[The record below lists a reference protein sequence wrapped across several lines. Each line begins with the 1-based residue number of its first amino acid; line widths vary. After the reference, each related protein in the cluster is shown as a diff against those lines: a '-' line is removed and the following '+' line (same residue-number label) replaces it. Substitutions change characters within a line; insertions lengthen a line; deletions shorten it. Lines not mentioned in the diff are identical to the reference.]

1 MKRRFYVAR
10 REHTQHNQI
19 DKRKHASAS
28 AGRKEKPTET
38 GRRNDHAR
46 AGRSAA
52 PKHGGQTP
60 EWKRA
65 AKHASIEAG
74 PTSVGRSQR
83 GENPA
88 AKRGGNRASGEGR
101 RAGDQLRTE
110 RAPVAFMASGVAA
123 RDWALPVAVTVETEA
138 QLAEVLKHDAV
149 ALVYLD
155 EACFTDFAALIRRV
169 HAAGK
174 QAGLRLRRIERDFDA
189 NGRKAENSAELLNGL
204 WKAACDAQTTGVPEC
219 SAEER
224 EAQSVSSAD
233 RGSVAAAEAESQ
245 MSASEKQP
253 SSCLPDA
260 LLVRNLDEAM
270 LLEDFFGAHPELKAC
285 IRRNFDYTVYG
296 YNQEAIQA
304 LVSLGADGLTYP
316 IELTYHEC
324 RKLREKLRRSGRGA
338 AGIRGTNAEDAA
350 GTRGMNAEDKTGTRG
365 TNAEAVEGE
374 HASVPATAR
383 AGVDAEADRIGLGE
397 LPFELMI
404 YGHLPMMVSA
414 NCIQRTSARC
424 DHGNRILQLRDRMGK
439 DMPVRCYCTYC
450 YNQIFNAEPLVLY
463 DLPDEVRA
471 LQPQCLRYDFSVESA
486 AVVRQVLEGAVP
498 RSMTRGHFR
507 HGIE

>member
-1 MKRRFYVAR
+1 MAR

-19 DKRKHASAS
+19 DKRKQASAS
-28 AGRKEKPTET
+28 AGRKEKSTET
-38 GRRNDHAR
+38 GRRNDRAR
-46 AGRSAA
+46 SERSAA
-52 PKHGGQTP
+52 P
-60 EWKRA
+60 
-65 AKHASIEAG
+65 
-74 PTSVGRSQR
+74 
-83 GENPA
+83 
-88 AKRGGNRASGEGR
+88 KRGGNRAPGESR
-101 RAGDQLRTE
+101 RAGERTQTE
-110 RAPVAFMASGVAA
+110 RTSGAYTASGTAA

-138 QLAEVLKHDAV
+138 QLAEVLRHDAV

-155 EACFTDFAALIRRV
+155 EACFTDFTALIQRV

-174 QAGLRLRRIERDFDA
+174 QAGLRLRRIQRDLEA
-189 NGRKAENSAELLNGL
+189 SGRKAENSAERLAGL
-204 WKAACDAQTTGVPEC
+204 WKAACDAQP
-219 SAEER
+219 
-224 EAQSVSSAD
+224 
-233 RGSVAAAEAESQ
+233 
-245 MSASEKQP
+245 P
-253 SSCLPDA
+253 SCLPDV

-270 LLEDFFGAHPELKAC
+270 LLEDFFAAHPELKAR

-304 LVSLGADGLTYP
+304 LASLGADGLTYP

-324 RKLREKLRRSGRGA
+324 RKLREKLRSSG
-338 AGIRGTNAEDAA
+338 
-350 GTRGMNAEDKTGTRG
+350 
-365 TNAEAVEGE
+365 
-374 HASVPATAR
+374 P
-383 AGVDAEADRIGLGE
+383 GE

-414 NCIQRTSARC
+414 NCIQRTSAHC

-471 LQPQCLRYDFSVESA
+471 LQPQCLRYDFSVEPA

>member
-28 AGRKEKPTET
+28 AGRKEKPTEA

-46 AGRSAA
+46 AERSAA
-52 PKHGGQTP
+52 PT
-60 EWKRA
+60 
-65 AKHASIEAG
+65 
-74 PTSVGRSQR
+74 
-83 GENPA
+83 
-88 AKRGGNRASGEGR
+88 RGGNRASGDGR
-101 RAGDQLRTE
+101 RAGEQLQTE
-110 RAPVAFMASGVAA
+110 RTPVAFMASGVAA

-189 NGRKAENSAELLNGL
+189 SGRKAENSAELLNGL
-204 WKAACDAQTTGVPEC
+204 WKAACNAQTTGVPER

-233 RGSVAAAEAESQ
+233 RGSAAAAEVGSQ
-245 MSASEKQP
+245 MSASGKQP
-253 SSCLPDA
+253 PSCLPDA

-270 LLEDFFGAHPELKAC
+270 LLEDFFGAHPELGAH

-324 RKLREKLRRSGRGA
+324 RKLREKLRSSVRGA
-338 AGIRGTNAEDAA
+338 
-350 GTRGMNAEDKTGTRG
+350 
-365 TNAEAVEGE
+365 
-374 HASVPATAR
+374 
-383 AGVDAEADRIGLGE
+383 DAEADSIGLGE

-471 LQPQCLRYDFSVESA
+471 LQPQCLRYDFSVEPA
-486 AVVRQVLEGAVP
+486 TVVRQVLEGAVP

>member
-1 MKRRFYVAR
+1 MAF
-10 REHTQHNQI
+10 T
-19 DKRKHASAS
+19 
-28 AGRKEKPTET
+28 
-38 GRRNDHAR
+38 
-46 AGRSAA
+46 
-52 PKHGGQTP
+52 
-60 EWKRA
+60 
-65 AKHASIEAG
+65 
-74 PTSVGRSQR
+74 
-83 GENPA
+83 
-88 AKRGGNRASGEGR
+88 ASG
-101 RAGDQLRTE
+101 T
-110 RAPVAFMASGVAA
+110 AA

-174 QAGLRLRRIERDFDA
+174 QAGLRLRRVQRDFDA
-189 NGRKAENSAELLNGL
+189 NGRKAENSAELLNRL
-204 WKAACDAQTTGVPEC
+204 WKAACDAQTTGVPER

-233 RGSVAAAEAESQ
+233 HGSAAAAEAGSQ
-245 MSASEKQP
+245 MSVSGKQP
-253 SSCLPDA
+253 PSGLPDV

-270 LLEDFFGAHPELKAC
+270 LLEDFFGAHPELGAR

-324 RKLREKLRRSGRGA
+324 RKLRATLRSSVRGA
-338 AGIRGTNAEDAA
+338 AGAHDTNAETTDGVSAPLPAA
-350 GTRGMNAEDKTGTRG
+350 
-365 TNAEAVEGE
+365 
-374 HASVPATAR
+374 AR
-383 AGVDAEADRIGLGE
+383 AGAGTEDAGSGLGE

-424 DHGNRILQLRDRMGK
+424 DHGNRILELRDRMGK

-471 LQPQCLRYDFSVESA
+471 LQPQCLRYDFSVEPA
-486 AVVRQVLEGAVP
+486 AVVRQVLDGAVP
-498 RSMTRGHFR
+498 RIMTRGHFR

>member
-1 MKRRFYVAR
+1 MAR

-28 AGRKEKPTET
+28 AGRKEKPTEA
-38 GRRNDHAR
+38 GRRSDQAR
-46 AGRSAA
+46 AKRDAA
-52 PKHGGQTP
+52 PKRGGQTP
-60 EWKRA
+60 ERNRS
-65 AKHASIEAG
+65 AKTASTEAG
-74 PTSVGRSQR
+74 STS
-83 GENPA
+83 A

-101 RAGDQLRTE
+101 RAGERLQTE
-110 RAPVAFMASGVAA
+110 RAPMTFTASGTAA
-123 RDWALPVAVTVETEA
+123 RDWGLPVAVSVETEA

-155 EACFTDFAALIRRV
+155 EACFADFAAPIRQV

-174 QAGLRLRRIERDFDA
+174 QAGLRLRRIERDLDA
-189 NGRKAENSAELLNGL
+189 SGRKAENSAELLNAL
-204 WKAACDAQTTGVPEC
+204 WKAE
-219 SAEER
+219 
-224 EAQSVSSAD
+224 
-233 RGSVAAAEAESQ
+233 
-245 MSASEKQP
+245 
-253 SSCLPDA
+253 CLPDA

-270 LLEDFFGAHPELKAC
+270 LLEDFFTAHPELKAR

-304 LVSLGADGLTYP
+304 LASLGADGLTYP

-324 RKLREKLRRSGRGA
+324 RKLKS
-338 AGIRGTNAEDAA
+338 
-350 GTRGMNAEDKTGTRG
+350 
-365 TNAEAVEGE
+365 
-374 HASVPATAR
+374 
-383 AGVDAEADRIGLGE
+383 E

-471 LQPQCLRYDFSVESA
+471 LQPQCLRYDFSVEPA
-486 AVVRQVLEGAVP
+486 TVVRQVLDGAVP

>member
-1 MKRRFYVAR
+1 MAR
-10 REHTQHNQI
+10 RENTQHNQI

-28 AGRKEKPTET
+28 AGRKEKPTEA
-38 GRRNDHAR
+38 GRRSDQAR
-46 AGRSAA
+46 AKRDAA
-52 PKHGGQTP
+52 P
-60 EWKRA
+60 
-65 AKHASIEAG
+65 
-74 PTSVGRSQR
+74 
-83 GENPA
+83 
-88 AKRGGNRASGEGR
+88 KRGGNRASGEDR
-101 RAGDQLRTE
+101 RAGERLQTE
-110 RAPVAFMASGVAA
+110 RAPMTFTASGTAA
-123 RDWALPVAVTVETEA
+123 RDWGLPVAVSVETEA

-155 EACFTDFAALIRRV
+155 EACFADFAAPIRQV

-174 QAGLRLRRIERDFDA
+174 QAGLRLRRIERDLDA
-189 NGRKAENSAELLNGL
+189 SGRKAENSAGLLSAL
-204 WKAACDAQTTGVPEC
+204 WKTERDAQKSGTPERG
-219 SAEER
+219 AAKND
-224 EAQSVSSAD
+224 AQSESGTD
-233 RGSVAAAEAESQ
+233 RGSVAAAETAPQ
-245 MSASEKQP
+245 MPASGNRQP
-253 SSCLPDA
+253 SCLPDA

-270 LLEDFFGAHPELKAC
+270 LLEDFFAAHPELKAR

-304 LVSLGADGLTYP
+304 LASLGADGLTYP

-324 RKLREKLRRSGRGA
+324 RKLRAMLRSCGA
-338 AGIRGTNAEDAA
+338 AGTHGT
-350 GTRGMNAEDKTGTRG
+350 T
-365 TNAEAVEGE
+365 AEASDGE
-374 HASVPATAR
+374 SAPLPAAAR
-383 AGVDAEADRIGLGE
+383 KGADADADSIGLGE
-397 LPFELMI
+397 LPFELMV

-471 LQPQCLRYDFSVESA
+471 LQPQCLRYDFSVEPA

>member
-1 MKRRFYVAR
+1 MAR

-19 DKRKHASAS
+19 DKRKHASAP
-28 AGRKEKPTET
+28 AGRKEKPTEA

-46 AGRSAA
+46 AERSTT
-52 PKHGGQTP
+52 PKRGGQAP

-65 AKHASIEAG
+65 AKSASSEAG
-74 PTSVGRSQR
+74 PTSSARSQR
-83 GENPA
+83 GQTPA
-88 AKRGGNRASGEGR
+88 AKRGGNRVSGDGR
-101 RAGDQLRTE
+101 RAGEQLQTE
-110 RAPVAFMASGVAA
+110 RTPVAFMASGVAA
-123 RDWALPVAVTVETEA
+123 RDWAQPVAVTVETEA

-189 NGRKAENSAELLNGL
+189 SGRKAENSAELLNGL
-204 WKAACDAQTTGVPEC
+204 WKAAC
-219 SAEER
+219 
-224 EAQSVSSAD
+224 
-233 RGSVAAAEAESQ
+233 
-245 MSASEKQP
+245 
-253 SSCLPDA
+253 LPDV

-270 LLEDFFGAHPELKAC
+270 LLEDFFGAHPELKTR

-316 IELTYHEC
+316 IELTYPEC
-324 RKLREKLRRSGRGA
+324 RKLREKLRS
-338 AGIRGTNAEDAA
+338 
-350 GTRGMNAEDKTGTRG
+350 
-365 TNAEAVEGE
+365 
-374 HASVPATAR
+374 S
-383 AGVDAEADRIGLGE
+383 GLGE

-471 LQPQCLRYDFSVESA
+471 LQPQCLRYDFSVEPA

>member
-1 MKRRFYVAR
+1 MAR

-28 AGRKEKPTET
+28 AGRREKPTEA

-46 AGRSAA
+46 A
-52 PKHGGQTP
+52 
-60 EWKRA
+60 E
-65 AKHASIEAG
+65 
-74 PTSVGRSQR
+74 
-83 GENPA
+83 
-88 AKRGGNRASGEGR
+88 
-101 RAGDQLRTE
+101 RT
-110 RAPVAFMASGVAA
+110 PVAWTASGVAA
-123 RDWALPVAVTVETEA
+123 RDWAQPVAVTVETEA

-155 EACFTDFAALIRRV
+155 EACFTDFAAAIRRV

-189 NGRKAENSAELLNGL
+189 SGRKAENSAELLNRL
-204 WKAACDAQTTGVPEC
+204 WKAACDAQTTGVPER
-219 SAEER
+219 SEEER

-233 RGSVAAAEAESQ
+233 RGSAAAAEAGSQ
-245 MSASEKQP
+245 MSASGKQP
-253 SSCLPDA
+253 PSCLPDV

-270 LLEDFFGAHPELKAC
+270 LLEDFFGAHPELGAR

-324 RKLREKLRRSGRGA
+324 RKLREKLRSSVRGA
-338 AGIRGTNAEDAA
+338 A
-350 GTRGMNAEDKTGTRG
+350 GTRG
-365 TNAEAVEGE
+365 TNAEAIDGVS
-374 HASVPATAR
+374 APLPTAAR
-383 AGVDAEADRIGLGE
+383 QGGGTEDAGSGLGE

-424 DHGNRILQLRDRMGK
+424 DHGNRILELRDRMGK

-471 LQPQCLRYDFSVESA
+471 LQPQCLRYDFSVEPA
-486 AVVRQVLEGAVP
+486 AVVRQVLDGAVP

>member
-1 MKRRFYVAR
+1 MAR

-19 DKRKHASAS
+19 DKRKYASAS
-28 AGRKEKPTET
+28 AGRKEKPTEA

-46 AGRSAA
+46 AERSAA
-52 PKHGGQTP
+52 PK
-60 EWKRA
+60 
-65 AKHASIEAG
+65 
-74 PTSVGRSQR
+74 RS
-83 GENPA
+83 
-88 AKRGGNRASGEGR
+88 GNRVSGEGR
-101 RAGDQLRTE
+101 RAGEQLQTE
-110 RAPVAFMASGVAA
+110 RTPVAWTASGVAA

-155 EACFTDFAALIRRV
+155 EACFTDFAAAIRQL

-174 QAGLRLRRIERDFDA
+174 QAGLRLRRIAREFDA
-189 NGRKAENSAELLNGL
+189 SGRKAENSAELLNAL
-204 WKAACDAQTTGVPEC
+204 WKAE
-219 SAEER
+219 
-224 EAQSVSSAD
+224 
-233 RGSVAAAEAESQ
+233 
-245 MSASEKQP
+245 
-253 SSCLPDA
+253 CLPDVI
-260 LLVRNLDEAM
+260 LVRNLDEAM
-270 LLEDFFGAHPELKAC
+270 MLEDFFGAHPELKTR

-324 RKLREKLRRSGRGA
+324 RKLREKLRSSGAEGA
-338 AGIRGTNAEDAA
+338 RGTDA
-350 GTRGMNAEDKTGTRG
+350 
-365 TNAEAVEGE
+365 
-374 HASVPATAR
+374 
-383 AGVDAEADRIGLGE
+383 DADSIGLGE

-471 LQPQCLRYDFSVESA
+471 LQPQCLRYDFSVEPA

>member
-1 MKRRFYVAR
+1 MAR
-10 REHTQHNQI
+10 REYTQHNQI

-28 AGRKEKPTET
+28 AGRKEKPTEA

-46 AGRSAA
+46 AERSAA
-52 PKHGGQTP
+52 PKRGGQTP
-60 EWKRA
+60 EWRRA
-65 AKHASIEAG
+65 AQNASTSAG
-74 PTSVGRSQR
+74 RGQR
-83 GENPA
+83 GENPV

-101 RAGDQLRTE
+101 RAGEQLQTE
-110 RAPVAFMASGVAA
+110 RTPVAWTASGTAA

-155 EACFTDFAALIRRV
+155 EACFTDFAVLIRRV

-189 NGRKAENSAELLNGL
+189 NGRKAENSAELLSGL

-233 RGSVAAAEAESQ
+233 RGSAAAAEAGSQ

-253 SSCLPDA
+253 SSCLPDV

-270 LLEDFFGAHPELKAC
+270 LLEDFFGAHPELGAR

-324 RKLREKLRRSGRGA
+324 RKLREKLRSSVRGA
-338 AGIRGTNAEDAA
+338 AGTHSTNAEDAVGIRGTNAA
-350 GTRGMNAEDKTGTRG
+350 T
-365 TNAEAVEGE
+365 VEGE
-374 HASVPATAR
+374 STPVPAAAR
-383 AGVDAEADRIGLGE
+383 AGADAEVGSIGLGE

-471 LQPQCLRYDFSVESA
+471 LQPQCLRYDFSVEPA

>member
-1 MKRRFYVAR
+1 MAR

-19 DKRKHASAS
+19 DKRKYASAS
-28 AGRKEKPTET
+28 AGRKEKPTEAE
-38 GRRNDHAR
+38 RRNDHAR
-46 AGRSAA
+46 AERSAA
-52 PKHGGQTP
+52 PKRGGQTP

-65 AKHASIEAG
+65 AKHASTEAG
-74 PTSVGRSQR
+74 STSAGRGQR
-83 GENPA
+83 GESPT
-88 AKRGGNRASGEGR
+88 AKRSGNRASGEGR
-101 RAGDQLRTE
+101 RAGERAQTE
-110 RAPVAFMASGVAA
+110 RTPMAFTASGVAA
-123 RDWALPVAVTVETEA
+123 RDWAVPVAVTVETEA

-189 NGRKAENSAELLNGL
+189 NGRKAENSAELLNAL
-204 WKAACDAQTTGVPEC
+204 WKTE
-219 SAEER
+219 
-224 EAQSVSSAD
+224 
-233 RGSVAAAEAESQ
+233 
-245 MSASEKQP
+245 
-253 SSCLPDA
+253 CLPDV

-270 LLEDFFGAHPELKAC
+270 LLEDFFGAHPELKAR

-296 YNQEAIQA
+296 YNQEAMLA
-304 LVSLGADGLTYP
+304 LQELGADGLTYP

-324 RKLREKLRRSGRGA
+324 RKLRS
-338 AGIRGTNAEDAA
+338 
-350 GTRGMNAEDKTGTRG
+350 
-365 TNAEAVEGE
+365 
-374 HASVPATAR
+374 
-383 AGVDAEADRIGLGE
+383 E

-471 LQPQCLRYDFSVESA
+471 LQPQCLRYDFSVEPA

>member
-1 MKRRFYVAR
+1 MSIFNHILSGRFYVAR
-10 REHTQHNQI
+10 REYTQHNQI

-28 AGRKEKPTET
+28 AGRREKPTET

-46 AGRSAA
+46 TERSAA
-52 PKHGGQTP
+52 PKRGGDSAP
-60 EWKRA
+60 
-65 AKHASIEAG
+65 
-74 PTSVGRSQR
+74 
-83 GENPA
+83 GEN
-88 AKRGGNRASGEGR
+88 R
-101 RAGDQLRTE
+101 RAGE
-110 RAPVAFMASGVAA
+110 RAQIKHTSVAWTAAGVAA

-138 QLAEVLKHDAV
+138 QLAEVLKHNAV

-189 NGRKAENSAELLNGL
+189 NGRKAENSAELLSGL
-204 WKAACDAQTTGVPEC
+204 WKA
-219 SAEER
+219 ER
-224 EAQSVSSAD
+224 
-233 RGSVAAAEAESQ
+233 
-245 MSASEKQP
+245 
-253 SSCLPDA
+253 LPDA

-270 LLEDFFGAHPELKAC
+270 LLEDFFGAHPELGAR

-316 IELTYHEC
+316 IELTYYEC
-324 RKLREKLRRSGRGA
+324 RKLREKLRSSVHGA
-338 AGIRGTNAEDAA
+338 D
-350 GTRGMNAEDKTGTRG
+350 GTRG
-365 TNAEAVEGE
+365 TNADAVEGE
-374 HASVPATAR
+374 STPVPAAAR
-383 AGVDAEADRIGLGE
+383 AGADAEADSIGLGE

-471 LQPQCLRYDFSVESA
+471 LQPQCLRYDFSVEPA

>member
-1 MKRRFYVAR
+1 MAR
-10 REHTQHNQI
+10 REYTQHNQI

-28 AGRKEKPTET
+28 AGRKEKPTEA

-46 AGRSAA
+46 AERSAA

-65 AKHASIEAG
+65 AKHASTEAG
-74 PTSVGRSQR
+74 PTSTGRGQR

-101 RAGDQLRTE
+101 RAGEQLQTE
-110 RAPVAFMASGVAA
+110 RAPMAFMASGVAA
-123 RDWALPVAVTVETEA
+123 RDWAQPVAVTVETEA

-224 EAQSVSSAD
+224 KAQSVSSAD
-233 RGSVAAAEAESQ
+233 RGSAAAAEAGSQ
-245 MSASEKQP
+245 MSASGKQP
-253 SSCLPDA
+253 PSCLPDV

-270 LLEDFFGAHPELKAC
+270 LLEDFFGAHPELGAR

-324 RKLREKLRRSGRGA
+324 RKLREKLRSSA
-338 AGIRGTNAEDAA
+338 
-350 GTRGMNAEDKTGTRG
+350 RG

-374 HASVPATAR
+374 HASVPTAAR
-383 AGVDAEADRIGLGE
+383 AGVDADADRIGLGE

-439 DMPVRCYCTYC
+439 DMSVRCYCTYC

-471 LQPQCLRYDFSVESA
+471 LQPQCLRYDFSVEPA

>member
-1 MKRRFYVAR
+1 MAR

-28 AGRKEKPTET
+28 AGRKEKPTEA
-38 GRRNDHAR
+38 GRRSDQVR
-46 AGRSAA
+46 AKRDAV
-52 PKHGGQTP
+52 P
-60 EWKRA
+60 KRA
-65 AKHASIEAG
+65 
-74 PTSVGRSQR
+74 PMTFT
-83 GENPA
+83 
-88 AKRGGNRASGEGR
+88 ASG
-101 RAGDQLRTE
+101 T
-110 RAPVAFMASGVAA
+110 AA

-189 NGRKAENSAELLNGL
+189 SGRKAENSAELLSGL
-204 WKAACDAQTTGVPEC
+204 WKAE
-219 SAEER
+219 
-224 EAQSVSSAD
+224 
-233 RGSVAAAEAESQ
+233 
-245 MSASEKQP
+245 
-253 SSCLPDA
+253 CLPDV

-270 LLEDFFGAHPELKAC
+270 LLEDFFAAHPELKAR

-324 RKLREKLRRSGRGA
+324 RKLKS
-338 AGIRGTNAEDAA
+338 
-350 GTRGMNAEDKTGTRG
+350 
-365 TNAEAVEGE
+365 
-374 HASVPATAR
+374 
-383 AGVDAEADRIGLGE
+383 E
-397 LPFELMI
+397 LPFELMV

-471 LQPQCLRYDFSVESA
+471 LQPQCLRYDFSVEPA
-486 AVVRQVLEGAVP
+486 AVVRQVLDGAVP

>member
-1 MKRRFYVAR
+1 M
-10 REHTQHNQI
+10 
-19 DKRKHASAS
+19 
-28 AGRKEKPTET
+28 
-38 GRRNDHAR
+38 
-46 AGRSAA
+46 
-52 PKHGGQTP
+52 
-60 EWKRA
+60 
-65 AKHASIEAG
+65 
-74 PTSVGRSQR
+74 
-83 GENPA
+83 
-88 AKRGGNRASGEGR
+88 
-101 RAGDQLRTE
+101 
-110 RAPVAFMASGVAA
+110 
-123 RDWALPVAVTVETEA
+123 
-138 QLAEVLKHDAV
+138 
-149 ALVYLD
+149 
-155 EACFTDFAALIRRV
+155 

-204 WKAACDAQTTGVPEC
+204 WKAAC
-219 SAEER
+219 
-224 EAQSVSSAD
+224 
-233 RGSVAAAEAESQ
+233 
-245 MSASEKQP
+245 
-253 SSCLPDA
+253 LPDV

-270 LLEDFFGAHPELKAC
+270 LLEDFFGAHPELGAH

-304 LVSLGADGLTYP
+304 LVFLGADGLTYP

-324 RKLREKLRRSGRGA
+324 RKLREKLRSSSSG
-338 AGIRGTNAEDAA
+338 AA
-350 GTRGMNAEDKTGTRG
+350 GTRGP
-365 TNAEAVEGE
+365 NAEAVVGE
-374 HASVPATAR
+374 RVSVPAAAR
-383 AGVDAEADRIGLGE
+383 ADTDAEDDSIGLGE

-471 LQPQCLRYDFSVESA
+471 LQPQCLRYDFSVEPA

>member
-1 MKRRFYVAR
+1 MAR

-19 DKRKHASAS
+19 DKRKQKQKRPSAQIKY
-28 AGRKEKPTET
+28 GT
-38 GRRNDHAR
+38 
-46 AGRSAA
+46 
-52 PKHGGQTP
+52 
-60 EWKRA
+60 
-65 AKHASIEAG
+65 
-74 PTSVGRSQR
+74 
-83 GENPA
+83 
-88 AKRGGNRASGEGR
+88 
-101 RAGDQLRTE
+101 
-110 RAPVAFMASGVAA
+110 AA
-123 RDWALPVAVTVETEA
+123 RDWALPVAVSVETEA

-189 NGRKAENSAELLNGL
+189 SGRKAENSAELLNAL
-204 WKAACDAQTTGVPEC
+204 WKMERDAQK
-219 SAEER
+219 S
-224 EAQSVSSAD
+224 EAQSESAAD
-233 RGSVAAAEAESQ
+233 RGSVAAAEAVPQ
-245 MSASEKQP
+245 MPASEQQP
-253 SSCLPDA
+253 PSCLPDA

-270 LLEDFFGAHPELKAC
+270 LLEDFFAAHPELKAR

-324 RKLREKLRRSGRGA
+324 RKLRS
-338 AGIRGTNAEDAA
+338 
-350 GTRGMNAEDKTGTRG
+350 
-365 TNAEAVEGE
+365 
-374 HASVPATAR
+374 
-383 AGVDAEADRIGLGE
+383 E

-471 LQPQCLRYDFSVESA
+471 LQPQCLRYDFSVEPA
-486 AVVRQVLEGAVP
+486 AVLRQVLEGAVP

>member
-1 MKRRFYVAR
+1 MAR

-28 AGRKEKPTET
+28 AGRKEKPTEA

-46 AGRSAA
+46 AERSTA
-52 PKHGGQTP
+52 PKRGGQTP

-65 AKHASIEAG
+65 VKHASTEAG
-74 PTSVGRSQR
+74 PTSTGRGQR

-88 AKRGGNRASGEGR
+88 AKRGGNRASGDGR
-101 RAGDQLRTE
+101 RAGEQLQTE
-110 RAPVAFMASGVAA
+110 RAPMAFMASGVAA

-155 EACFTDFAALIRRV
+155 EACFTDFAALIRWV

-224 EAQSVSSAD
+224 KAQSVSSAD
-233 RGSVAAAEAESQ
+233 RGSAAAAEAGSQ
-245 MSASEKQP
+245 MSASGKQP
-253 SSCLPDA
+253 PSCLPDV

-270 LLEDFFGAHPELKAC
+270 LLEDFFGAHPELGAR

-324 RKLREKLRRSGRGA
+324 RKLREKLRSSIHGA
-338 AGIRGTNAEDAA
+338 D
-350 GTRGMNAEDKTGTRG
+350 GTRG
-365 TNAEAVEGE
+365 TNADAVEGE
-374 HASVPATAR
+374 STPVPAAAR
-383 AGVDAEADRIGLGE
+383 AGADAEADSIGLGE

-471 LQPQCLRYDFSVESA
+471 LQPQCLRYDFSVEPA

>member
-19 DKRKHASAS
+19 DKRKHVSAS
-28 AGRKEKPTET
+28 AGRREKPTEA

-46 AGRSAA
+46 AERSVA
-52 PKHGGQTP
+52 PKRGGQTP
-60 EWKRA
+60 AWKRA
-65 AKHASIEAG
+65 EKSASSAAE
-74 PTSVGRSQR
+74 PTPVARNQR
-83 GENPA
+83 GETPA
-88 AKRGGNRASGEGR
+88 AKRGGNHASGEGR
-101 RAGDQLRTE
+101 RAGEQLQTE
-110 RAPVAFMASGVAA
+110 RTPVAWTAYGTAA

-204 WKAACDAQTTGVPEC
+204 WKAACDAQTTGVPER

-224 EAQSVSSAD
+224 AAQSVSSAD
-233 RGSVAAAEAESQ
+233 RGSAAAVEAGSQ

-253 SSCLPDA
+253 SSYLPDV

-270 LLEDFFGAHPELKAC
+270 QLEDFFGAHPELGAHIC
-285 IRRNFDYTVYG
+285 RNFDYTVYG

-324 RKLREKLRRSGRGA
+324 RKLREKLRSSASGA
-338 AGIRGTNAEDAA
+338 AC
-350 GTRGMNAEDKTGTRG
+350 TRSTK
-365 TNAEAVEGE
+365 AEAVEGE
-374 HASVPATAR
+374 NAPVPAAAR
-383 AGVDAEADRIGLGE
+383 AGADAEADSIGLGE

-424 DHGNRILQLRDRMGK
+424 DHGNRTLQLRDRMGK

-471 LQPQCLRYDFSVESA
+471 LQPQCLRYDFSVEPA

>member
-1 MKRRFYVAR
+1 MAF
-10 REHTQHNQI
+10 T
-19 DKRKHASAS
+19 
-28 AGRKEKPTET
+28 
-38 GRRNDHAR
+38 
-46 AGRSAA
+46 
-52 PKHGGQTP
+52 
-60 EWKRA
+60 
-65 AKHASIEAG
+65 
-74 PTSVGRSQR
+74 
-83 GENPA
+83 
-88 AKRGGNRASGEGR
+88 ASG
-101 RAGDQLRTE
+101 T
-110 RAPVAFMASGVAA
+110 AA
-123 RDWALPVAVTVETEA
+123 RDWALPVAVSVETEA

-189 NGRKAENSAELLNGL
+189 SGRKAENSAELLNRL
-204 WKAACDAQTTGVPEC
+204 WKAACDAQTTGVPER

-233 RGSVAAAEAESQ
+233 RGSAAAAEAGSQ
-245 MSASEKQP
+245 MSASGKQP
-253 SSCLPDA
+253 PSCLPDV

-270 LLEDFFGAHPELKAC
+270 LLEDFFGAHPKLGAR

-304 LVSLGADGLTYP
+304 LVALGADGLTYP

-324 RKLREKLRRSGRGA
+324 RKLREKLQS
-338 AGIRGTNAEDAA
+338 
-350 GTRGMNAEDKTGTRG
+350 
-365 TNAEAVEGE
+365 
-374 HASVPATAR
+374 S
-383 AGVDAEADRIGLGE
+383 GLGE

-471 LQPQCLRYDFSVESA
+471 LQPQCLRYDFSVEPA

>member
-1 MKRRFYVAR
+1 MAR
-10 REHTQHNQI
+10 REYTQHNPI

-28 AGRKEKPTET
+28 AGRKEKPTEA

-46 AGRSAA
+46 AERSAA
-52 PKHGGQTP
+52 PKRGGQTP

-65 AKHASIEAG
+65 AKHASTEAG
-74 PTSVGRSQR
+74 PTSTGRGQR

-88 AKRGGNRASGEGR
+88 AKRGGNCVSGEGR
-101 RAGDQLRTE
+101 RAGEQLQTE
-110 RAPVAFMASGVAA
+110 RTPVTFMASGVAA

-189 NGRKAENSAELLNGL
+189 NGRKAENSAELLDGL
-204 WKAACDAQTTGVPEC
+204 WKAACDAQTTGVPERC
-219 SAEER
+219 AEER

-233 RGSVAAAEAESQ
+233 RGSAAAAEAGSQ
-245 MSASEKQP
+245 MSASGKQP
-253 SSCLPDA
+253 PSCLPDV

-270 LLEDFFGAHPELKAC
+270 LLEDFFGAHPELKAR

-324 RKLREKLRRSGRGA
+324 RKLREKLRSSA
-338 AGIRGTNAEDAA
+338 RGTNADAI
-350 GTRGMNAEDKTGTRG
+350 
-365 TNAEAVEGE
+365 EGE
-374 HASVPATAR
+374 SAPVPAAAR
-383 AGVDAEADRIGLGE
+383 AGADAEADSIGLGE

-471 LQPQCLRYDFSVESA
+471 LQPQCLRYDFSVEPA

>member
-1 MKRRFYVAR
+1 MAF
-10 REHTQHNQI
+10 T
-19 DKRKHASAS
+19 
-28 AGRKEKPTET
+28 
-38 GRRNDHAR
+38 
-46 AGRSAA
+46 
-52 PKHGGQTP
+52 
-60 EWKRA
+60 
-65 AKHASIEAG
+65 
-74 PTSVGRSQR
+74 
-83 GENPA
+83 
-88 AKRGGNRASGEGR
+88 ASG
-101 RAGDQLRTE
+101 T
-110 RAPVAFMASGVAA
+110 AA

-149 ALVYLD
+149 TLVYLD

-174 QAGLRLRRIERDFDA
+174 QAGLRLRRVQRDFDA
-189 NGRKAENSAELLNGL
+189 NGRKAENSAELLNRL
-204 WKAACDAQTTGVPEC
+204 WKAACGAQTTGVPER

-233 RGSVAAAEAESQ
+233 RGSAAAAEAGSQ
-245 MSASEKQP
+245 MSASGKQP
-253 SSCLPDA
+253 PSCLPDV

-270 LLEDFFGAHPELKAC
+270 LLEDFFGAHPELGAR

-296 YNQEAIQA
+296 YNQEAIRA

-324 RKLREKLRRSGRGA
+324 RKLREKLRSSIRGA
-338 AGIRGTNAEDAA
+338 AGTRGTNAEDAA
-350 GTRGMNAEDKTGTRG
+350 GAHDTNVDDAVGTCG
-365 TNAEAVEGE
+365 TNAEAIDGVS
-374 HASVPATAR
+374 APLPAAAR
-383 AGVDAEADRIGLGE
+383 AGADTEDAGSGLGE

-424 DHGNRILQLRDRMGK
+424 DHGNRILELRDRMGK

-471 LQPQCLRYDFSVESA
+471 LQPQCLRYDFSVEPA
-486 AVVRQVLEGAVP
+486 AVVRQVLDGAVP

>member
-1 MKRRFYVAR
+1 MKY
-10 REHTQHNQI
+10 
-19 DKRKHASAS
+19 
-28 AGRKEKPTET
+28 
-38 GRRNDHAR
+38 
-46 AGRSAA
+46 
-52 PKHGGQTP
+52 
-60 EWKRA
+60 
-65 AKHASIEAG
+65 
-74 PTSVGRSQR
+74 
-83 GENPA
+83 
-88 AKRGGNRASGEGR
+88 
-101 RAGDQLRTE
+101 
-110 RAPVAFMASGVAA
+110 GVAA
-123 RDWALPVAVTVETEA
+123 RDWALPVAVSVETEA

-155 EACFTDFAALIRRV
+155 EACFTDFVALIRRV

-174 QAGLRLRRIERDFDA
+174 QAGLRLRRIERDLDA
-189 NGRKAENSAELLNGL
+189 SGRKAENSAGLLNGL
-204 WKAACDAQTTGVPEC
+204 WKAACDAQTTGVPER

-224 EAQSVSSAD
+224 EAQSVSSTD
-233 RGSVAAAEAESQ
+233 RGSAAAAEAGSQ
-245 MSASEKQP
+245 MAASEKQS

-260 LLVRNLDEAM
+260 LLVRSLDEAM
-270 LLEDFFGAHPELKAC
+270 LLEDFFGAHPELGAH

-316 IELTYHEC
+316 IELMYHEC
-324 RKLREKLRRSGRGA
+324 RKLREKLQSIGR
-338 AGIRGTNAEDAA
+338 
-350 GTRGMNAEDKTGTRG
+350 
-365 TNAEAVEGE
+365 
-374 HASVPATAR
+374 
-383 AGVDAEADRIGLGE
+383 GE
-397 LPFELMI
+397 LPFELMV

-471 LQPQCLRYDFSVESA
+471 LQPQCLRYDFSVEPA

>member
-1 MKRRFYVAR
+1 MAR

-28 AGRKEKPTET
+28 AGRKEKPTEA
-38 GRRNDHAR
+38 GRRSDQAR
-46 AGRSAA
+46 AKRDAA
-52 PKHGGQTP
+52 PKRGGQTS

-65 AKHASIEAG
+65 AKNASSEAG
-74 PTSVGRSQR
+74 ST
-83 GENPA
+83 PA

-101 RAGDQLRTE
+101 RAGEQLQTE
-110 RAPVAFMASGVAA
+110 RAPMTFTASGTAA
-123 RDWALPVAVTVETEA
+123 RDWGLPVAVSVETEA

-155 EACFTDFAALIRRV
+155 EACFTDFAAAIRQL

-189 NGRKAENSAELLNGL
+189 SGRKAENSAEILSALL
-204 WKAACDAQTTGVPEC
+204 KAE
-219 SAEER
+219 
-224 EAQSVSSAD
+224 
-233 RGSVAAAEAESQ
+233 
-245 MSASEKQP
+245 
-253 SSCLPDA
+253 CLPDV

-270 LLEDFFGAHPELKAC
+270 LLEDFFAAHPELKAR

-296 YNQEAIQA
+296 YNQEAIQT

-324 RKLREKLRRSGRGA
+324 RKLRS
-338 AGIRGTNAEDAA
+338 
-350 GTRGMNAEDKTGTRG
+350 
-365 TNAEAVEGE
+365 
-374 HASVPATAR
+374 
-383 AGVDAEADRIGLGE
+383 E
-397 LPFELMI
+397 LPFELMV

-471 LQPQCLRYDFSVESA
+471 LQPQCLRYDFSVEPA

-498 RSMTRGHFR
+498 RNMTRGHFR

>member
-1 MKRRFYVAR
+1 MTF
-10 REHTQHNQI
+10 T
-19 DKRKHASAS
+19 
-28 AGRKEKPTET
+28 
-38 GRRNDHAR
+38 
-46 AGRSAA
+46 
-52 PKHGGQTP
+52 
-60 EWKRA
+60 
-65 AKHASIEAG
+65 
-74 PTSVGRSQR
+74 
-83 GENPA
+83 
-88 AKRGGNRASGEGR
+88 ASG
-101 RAGDQLRTE
+101 T
-110 RAPVAFMASGVAA
+110 AA
-123 RDWALPVAVTVETEA
+123 RDWGLPVAVSVETEA

-155 EACFTDFAALIRRV
+155 EACFADFAAPIRQV

-174 QAGLRLRRIERDFDA
+174 QAGLRLRRIERDLDA
-189 NGRKAENSAELLNGL
+189 SGRKAENSAGLLDAL
-204 WKAACDAQTTGVPEC
+204 WKAE
-219 SAEER
+219 
-224 EAQSVSSAD
+224 
-233 RGSVAAAEAESQ
+233 
-245 MSASEKQP
+245 
-253 SSCLPDA
+253 CLPDA

-270 LLEDFFGAHPELKAC
+270 LLEDFFTAHPELKAR

-296 YNQEAIQA
+296 YNQEAIRA
-304 LVSLGADGLTYP
+304 LASLGADGLTYP

-324 RKLREKLRRSGRGA
+324 RKLREKLRSGSGA
-338 AGIRGTNAEDAA
+338 AGARGTDAEVSDGARAPLTAA
-350 GTRGMNAEDKTGTRG
+350 
-365 TNAEAVEGE
+365 
-374 HASVPATAR
+374 AR
-383 AGVDAEADRIGLGE
+383 AGADADADSIGFGE

-471 LQPQCLRYDFSVESA
+471 LQPQCLRYDFSVEPA

>member
-1 MKRRFYVAR
+1 M
-10 REHTQHNQI
+10 
-19 DKRKHASAS
+19 S
-28 AGRKEKPTET
+28 AGRREKPTET

-46 AGRSAA
+46 AERSAA
-52 PKHGGQTP
+52 PKRGGQTP
-60 EWKRA
+60 AWKRVS
-65 AKHASIEAG
+65 KHASTEAG
-74 PTSVGRSQR
+74 PTSSARSQR
-83 GENPA
+83 GENPT
-88 AKRGGNRASGEGR
+88 AKRSGNRVSGEDR
-101 RAGDQLRTE
+101 RAGERAQTE
-110 RAPVAFMASGVAA
+110 RTPVAFMASGVAA

-204 WKAACDAQTTGVPEC
+204 WKAACDAQTTGVPER

-233 RGSVAAAEAESQ
+233 RGSAAAAEAGSQ
-245 MSASEKQP
+245 MSASGKQL
-253 SSCLPDA
+253 SSCLPDV

-270 LLEDFFGAHPELKAC
+270 LLEDIFGAHPELGAR

-324 RKLREKLRRSGRGA
+324 RKLREKLRSSSSGA
-338 AGIRGTNAEDAA
+338 D
-350 GTRGMNAEDKTGTRG
+350 GTRG
-365 TNAEAVEGE
+365 TNADAVEGE
-374 HASVPATAR
+374 SAPVPAAAR
-383 AGVDAEADRIGLGE
+383 AGADAEADSIGLGE

-471 LQPQCLRYDFSVESA
+471 LQPQCLRYDFSVEPA

-498 RSMTRGHFR
+498 CSMTRGHFR

>member
-1 MKRRFYVAR
+1 MAR

-19 DKRKHASAS
+19 DKRKQKRPSAQIKY
-28 AGRKEKPTET
+28 G
-38 GRRNDHAR
+38 
-46 AGRSAA
+46 
-52 PKHGGQTP
+52 
-60 EWKRA
+60 
-65 AKHASIEAG
+65 I
-74 PTSVGRSQR
+74 
-83 GENPA
+83 
-88 AKRGGNRASGEGR
+88 
-101 RAGDQLRTE
+101 
-110 RAPVAFMASGVAA
+110 AA
-123 RDWALPVAVTVETEA
+123 RDWGLPVAVTVETEA
-138 QLAEVLKHDAV
+138 QLVEVLKHDAV

-189 NGRKAENSAELLNGL
+189 SGRKAENSAELLSGL
-204 WKAACDAQTTGVPEC
+204 WKAE
-219 SAEER
+219 
-224 EAQSVSSAD
+224 
-233 RGSVAAAEAESQ
+233 
-245 MSASEKQP
+245 
-253 SSCLPDA
+253 CLPDA

-270 LLEDFFGAHPELKAC
+270 LLEDFFGAHPELKAR

-304 LVSLGADGLTYP
+304 LASLGADGLTYP

-324 RKLREKLRRSGRGA
+324 RKLKS
-338 AGIRGTNAEDAA
+338 
-350 GTRGMNAEDKTGTRG
+350 
-365 TNAEAVEGE
+365 
-374 HASVPATAR
+374 
-383 AGVDAEADRIGLGE
+383 E
-397 LPFELMI
+397 LPFELMV

-471 LQPQCLRYDFSVESA
+471 LQPQCLRYDFSVEPA
-486 AVVRQVLEGAVP
+486 AVVRQVLDGAVP

>member
-1 MKRRFYVAR
+1 MAR

-19 DKRKHASAS
+19 DKRKQKRPSAQIKY
-28 AGRKEKPTET
+28 GT
-38 GRRNDHAR
+38 
-46 AGRSAA
+46 
-52 PKHGGQTP
+52 
-60 EWKRA
+60 
-65 AKHASIEAG
+65 
-74 PTSVGRSQR
+74 
-83 GENPA
+83 
-88 AKRGGNRASGEGR
+88 
-101 RAGDQLRTE
+101 
-110 RAPVAFMASGVAA
+110 AA
-123 RDWALPVAVTVETEA
+123 RDWALPVAVSVETEA

-189 NGRKAENSAELLNGL
+189 SGRKAENSAELLSVL
-204 WKAACDAQTTGVPEC
+204 WKAE
-219 SAEER
+219 
-224 EAQSVSSAD
+224 
-233 RGSVAAAEAESQ
+233 
-245 MSASEKQP
+245 
-253 SSCLPDA
+253 CLPDA

-270 LLEDFFGAHPELKAC
+270 LLEDFFAAHLELKVR

-304 LVSLGADGLTYP
+304 LASLGADGLTYP
-316 IELTYHEC
+316 IELTYNEC
-324 RKLREKLRRSGRGA
+324 RKLKS
-338 AGIRGTNAEDAA
+338 
-350 GTRGMNAEDKTGTRG
+350 
-365 TNAEAVEGE
+365 
-374 HASVPATAR
+374 
-383 AGVDAEADRIGLGE
+383 E
-397 LPFELMI
+397 LPFELMV

-471 LQPQCLRYDFSVESA
+471 LQPQCLRYDFSVEPA
-486 AVVRQVLEGAVP
+486 AVVRQVLDGAVP

-507 HGIE
+507 HRIE

>member
-1 MKRRFYVAR
+1 MAR

-19 DKRKHASAS
+19 DKRKHASAF

-46 AGRSAA
+46 AERSAA
-52 PKHGGQTP
+52 PKRGGQTP
-60 EWKRA
+60 EWKRSGNS
-65 AKHASIEAG
+65 ASDE
-74 PTSVGRSQR
+74 GRRTGERAQSKR
-83 GENPA
+83 GGQTPEW
-88 AKRGGNRASGEGR
+88 KRGGNSASDEDR
-101 RAGDQLRTE
+101 RAGE
-110 RAPVAFMASGVAA
+110 RAQIKRAPMAFTAFGTAA

-149 ALVYLD
+149 VLVYLD

-189 NGRKAENSAELLNGL
+189 NGRKAENSAELLSGL
-204 WKAACDAQTTGVPEC
+204 WKAA
-219 SAEER
+219 
-224 EAQSVSSAD
+224 
-233 RGSVAAAEAESQ
+233 
-245 MSASEKQP
+245 
-253 SSCLPDA
+253 CLPDA

-270 LLEDFFGAHPELKAC
+270 LLEDFFGAHPELGAH

-324 RKLREKLRRSGRGA
+324 RKLREKLRSSSSGA
-338 AGIRGTNAEDAA
+338 A
-350 GTRGMNAEDKTGTRG
+350 GTRG
-365 TNAEAVEGE
+365 TNAEAVVEE
-374 HASVPATAR
+374 RTPVSAAAR
-383 AGVDAEADRIGLGE
+383 VGADVEADSIGLGE

-471 LQPQCLRYDFSVESA
+471 LQPQCLRYDFSVEPA

>member
-1 MKRRFYVAR
+1 MTF
-10 REHTQHNQI
+10 T
-19 DKRKHASAS
+19 
-28 AGRKEKPTET
+28 
-38 GRRNDHAR
+38 
-46 AGRSAA
+46 
-52 PKHGGQTP
+52 
-60 EWKRA
+60 
-65 AKHASIEAG
+65 
-74 PTSVGRSQR
+74 
-83 GENPA
+83 
-88 AKRGGNRASGEGR
+88 ASGI
-101 RAGDQLRTE
+101 
-110 RAPVAFMASGVAA
+110 AA
-123 RDWALPVAVTVETEA
+123 RDWGLPVAVTVETEA
-138 QLAEVLKHDAV
+138 QLAEVLKLDAV

-189 NGRKAENSAELLNGL
+189 SGRKAENSAELLRGL
-204 WKAACDAQTTGVPEC
+204 WKAE
-219 SAEER
+219 
-224 EAQSVSSAD
+224 
-233 RGSVAAAEAESQ
+233 
-245 MSASEKQP
+245 
-253 SSCLPDA
+253 CLPDV

-270 LLEDFFGAHPELKAC
+270 LLEDFFAAHPELKAR

-324 RKLREKLRRSGRGA
+324 RKLRATLRSCG
-338 AGIRGTNAEDAA
+338 AA
-350 GTRGMNAEDKTGTRG
+350 GTRGTT
-365 TNAEAVEGE
+365 AEASDGE
-374 HASVPATAR
+374 SAPLPAAAR
-383 AGVDAEADRIGLGE
+383 AGADADADADSIGLGE

-471 LQPQCLRYDFSVESA
+471 LQPQCLRYDFSVEPA

>member
-1 MKRRFYVAR
+1 MAR

-28 AGRKEKPTET
+28 AGRREKPTET

-46 AGRSAA
+46 TERSAA
-52 PKHGGQTP
+52 PKRGGDSAP
-60 EWKRA
+60 
-65 AKHASIEAG
+65 
-74 PTSVGRSQR
+74 
-83 GENPA
+83 GEN
-88 AKRGGNRASGEGR
+88 R
-101 RAGDQLRTE
+101 RAGE
-110 RAPVAFMASGVAA
+110 RAQIKHTSVAWTAAGVAA

-155 EACFTDFAALIRRV
+155 EACFTDFAALIRWV

-189 NGRKAENSAELLNGL
+189 NGRKAENSAELLRGL
-204 WKAACDAQTTGVPEC
+204 WKA
-219 SAEER
+219 ER
-224 EAQSVSSAD
+224 
-233 RGSVAAAEAESQ
+233 
-245 MSASEKQP
+245 
-253 SSCLPDA
+253 LPDV

-270 LLEDFFGAHPELKAC
+270 LLEDFFGAHPELGAR

-324 RKLREKLRRSGRGA
+324 RKLREKLRSSIHGA
-338 AGIRGTNAEDAA
+338 D
-350 GTRGMNAEDKTGTRG
+350 GTRG
-365 TNAEAVEGE
+365 TNADAVEGE
-374 HASVPATAR
+374 RAPVPAAAR
-383 AGVDAEADRIGLGE
+383 AGADAEADSIGLGE

-471 LQPQCLRYDFSVESA
+471 LQPQCLRYDFSVEPA

>member
-1 MKRRFYVAR
+1 MAR
-10 REHTQHNQI
+10 REYTQHNQI

-28 AGRKEKPTET
+28 AGRREKPTET
-38 GRRNDHAR
+38 RRRNDHAR
-46 AGRSAA
+46 TERSAA
-52 PKHGGQTP
+52 PKRGGDSAP
-60 EWKRA
+60 
-65 AKHASIEAG
+65 
-74 PTSVGRSQR
+74 
-83 GENPA
+83 GEN
-88 AKRGGNRASGEGR
+88 R
-101 RAGDQLRTE
+101 RAGEREQIKRTS
-110 RAPVAFMASGVAA
+110 VAWTAAGVAA
-123 RDWALPVAVTVETEA
+123 RDWAQPVAVSVETEA

-155 EACFTDFAALIRRV
+155 EACFTDFAVLIRRV

-174 QAGLRLRRIERDFDA
+174 QAGLRLRRIERDLDA
-189 NGRKAENSAELLNGL
+189 SGRKAENSAELLGAL
-204 WKAACDAQTTGVPEC
+204 WQ
-219 SAEER
+219 
-224 EAQSVSSAD
+224 
-233 RGSVAAAEAESQ
+233 AES
-245 MSASEKQP
+245 
-253 SSCLPDA
+253 LPDV

-270 LLEDFFGAHPELKAC
+270 LLEDFFAAYPELKGR

-296 YNQEAIQA
+296 YNQEAIRA
-304 LVSLGADGLTYP
+304 LASLGADGLTYP

-324 RKLREKLRRSGRGA
+324 RKLWEQLRSGGT
-338 AGIRGTNAEDAA
+338 AGGRGTNV
-350 GTRGMNAEDKTGTRG
+350 
-365 TNAEAVEGE
+365 EAVDGKR
-374 HASVPATAR
+374 AAVPAAAR
-383 AGVDAEADRIGLGE
+383 AGADAEADSIGLGE

-463 DLPDEVRA
+463 DLPDEVSA
-471 LQPQCLRYDFSVESA
+471 LQPQCLRYDFSVEPA

-498 RSMTRGHFR
+498 RNMTRGHFR

>member
-1 MKRRFYVAR
+1 M
-10 REHTQHNQI
+10 QHNQI

-28 AGRKEKPTET
+28 AGRKEKPTEA
-38 GRRNDHAR
+38 GRRNDHMR
-46 AGRSAA
+46 AERSAA
-52 PKHGGQTP
+52 PKRGGQTP

-65 AKHASIEAG
+65 AKSASSAVE
-74 PTSVGRSQR
+74 PTSTVRSQR

-101 RAGDQLRTE
+101 RAGEQLQTE
-110 RAPVAFMASGVAA
+110 RTPVAWTASGVAA

-174 QAGLRLRRIERDFDA
+174 KAGLRLRRIERDFDA
-189 NGRKAENSAELLNGL
+189 SGRKAENSAELLSGL

-233 RGSVAAAEAESQ
+233 RGSAAAAEAGSQ
-245 MSASEKQP
+245 MSASGKQP
-253 SSCLPDA
+253 PSCLPDA

-270 LLEDFFGAHPELKAC
+270 LLEDFFGAHPELGAR

-324 RKLREKLRRSGRGA
+324 RKLREKLRSSA
-338 AGIRGTNAEDAA
+338 RGTNAD
-350 GTRGMNAEDKTGTRG
+350 
-365 TNAEAVEGE
+365 AVEGE
-374 HASVPATAR
+374 SAPVPAATR
-383 AGVDAEADRIGLGE
+383 AGADAEADRIGLGE

-471 LQPQCLRYDFSVESA
+471 LQPQCLRYDFSVEPA

>member
-1 MKRRFYVAR
+1 MAR

-19 DKRKHASAS
+19 DKRKQKQKRPSAQIKY
-28 AGRKEKPTET
+28 GT
-38 GRRNDHAR
+38 
-46 AGRSAA
+46 
-52 PKHGGQTP
+52 
-60 EWKRA
+60 
-65 AKHASIEAG
+65 
-74 PTSVGRSQR
+74 
-83 GENPA
+83 
-88 AKRGGNRASGEGR
+88 
-101 RAGDQLRTE
+101 
-110 RAPVAFMASGVAA
+110 AA
-123 RDWALPVAVTVETEA
+123 RDWALPVAVSVETEA

-174 QAGLRLRRIERDFDA
+174 QAGLRLRRIERDLDA
-189 NGRKAENSAELLNGL
+189 SGRKAENSAELLSAL
-204 WKAACDAQTTGVPEC
+204 WKAECDAQKN
-219 SAEER
+219 
-224 EAQSVSSAD
+224 EAQSESGAD
-233 RGSVAAAEAESQ
+233 RGSAAAAEATPQ
-245 MSASEKQP
+245 MPASGKQP
-253 SSCLPDA
+253 PSCLPDF

-270 LLEDFFGAHPELKAC
+270 LLEDFFGAHPELKAR

-296 YNQEAIQA
+296 YNQEAIEA

-324 RKLREKLRRSGRGA
+324 RKLKS
-338 AGIRGTNAEDAA
+338 
-350 GTRGMNAEDKTGTRG
+350 
-365 TNAEAVEGE
+365 
-374 HASVPATAR
+374 
-383 AGVDAEADRIGLGE
+383 E
-397 LPFELMI
+397 LPFELMV

-471 LQPQCLRYDFSVESA
+471 LQPQCLRYDFSVEPA

-498 RSMTRGHFR
+498 RNMTRGHFR

>member
-1 MKRRFYVAR
+1 MAR

-28 AGRKEKPTET
+28 AGHKVKLTEA
-38 GRRNDHAR
+38 GRRSDQAR
-46 AGRSAA
+46 AKRDAV
-52 PKHGGQTP
+52 PKRGGQTP
-60 EWKRA
+60 EWKRS
-65 AKHASIEAG
+65 AKNASTEAG
-74 PTSVGRSQR
+74 SSSAARGQR
-83 GENPA
+83 GQTSA
-88 AKRGGNRASGEGR
+88 AKRGGNRASGEAR
-101 RAGDQLRTE
+101 RAGERAQTE
-110 RAPVAFMASGVAA
+110 RAPMTFTASGIAA
-123 RDWALPVAVTVETEA
+123 RDWGLPVAVSVETEA

-155 EACFTDFAALIRRV
+155 EACFTDFAALIQRV

-174 QAGLRLRRIERDFDA
+174 QAGLRLRRIERDLDA
-189 NGRKAENSAELLNGL
+189 SGRKAENSAELLSVL
-204 WKAACDAQTTGVPEC
+204 WKTERNAQKSGTPERSAAKN
-219 SAEER
+219 
-224 EAQSVSSAD
+224 EAQPESSAD
-233 RGSVAAAEAESQ
+233 RGSAATAEAAPQ
-245 MSASEKQP
+245 MPASGNRQP
-253 SSCLPDA
+253 SCLPDA

-270 LLEDFFGAHPELKAC
+270 LLEDFFGAHPELKTR

-304 LVSLGADGLTYP
+304 LASLGADGLTYP
-316 IELTYHEC
+316 IELTYNEC
-324 RKLREKLRRSGRGA
+324 RKLKS
-338 AGIRGTNAEDAA
+338 
-350 GTRGMNAEDKTGTRG
+350 
-365 TNAEAVEGE
+365 
-374 HASVPATAR
+374 
-383 AGVDAEADRIGLGE
+383 E
-397 LPFELMI
+397 LPFELMV

-471 LQPQCLRYDFSVESA
+471 LQPQCLRYDFSVEPA
-486 AVVRQVLEGAVP
+486 AVVRQVLDGAVP

>member
-1 MKRRFYVAR
+1 MAR

-28 AGRKEKPTET
+28 AGRKEKPTEA

-46 AGRSAA
+46 AERSAA
-52 PKHGGQTP
+52 PKRGGQTP

-65 AKHASIEAG
+65 VKHASSAAG
-74 PTSVGRSQR
+74 PTSAGRGQR
-83 GENPA
+83 GESPT
-88 AKRGGNRASGEGR
+88 AKRSGNRASGEGR
-101 RAGDQLRTE
+101 RAGEQLQTE
-110 RAPVAFMASGVAA
+110 RTPVAWTASGVAA

-155 EACFTDFAALIRRV
+155 EACFMDFAALIRRV

-174 QAGLRLRRIERDFDA
+174 KAGLRLRRIERDFDA
-189 NGRKAENSAELLNGL
+189 SGRKAENSAELLNGL
-204 WKAACDAQTTGVPEC
+204 WKAA
-219 SAEER
+219 
-224 EAQSVSSAD
+224 
-233 RGSVAAAEAESQ
+233 
-245 MSASEKQP
+245 
-253 SSCLPDA
+253 CLPDA

-270 LLEDFFGAHPELKAC
+270 LLEDFFGAHPELGAR

-324 RKLREKLRRSGRGA
+324 RKLREKLRSSSSGA
-338 AGIRGTNAEDAA
+338 A
-350 GTRGMNAEDKTGTRG
+350 GTRG
-365 TNAEAVEGE
+365 TNAEAVVEE
-374 HASVPATAR
+374 RTPVSAAAR
-383 AGVDAEADRIGLGE
+383 VGADVEADSIGLGE

-471 LQPQCLRYDFSVESA
+471 LQPQCLRYDFSVEPA

>member
-1 MKRRFYVAR
+1 M
-10 REHTQHNQI
+10 
-19 DKRKHASAS
+19 
-28 AGRKEKPTET
+28 
-38 GRRNDHAR
+38 
-46 AGRSAA
+46 
-52 PKHGGQTP
+52 
-60 EWKRA
+60 
-65 AKHASIEAG
+65 
-74 PTSVGRSQR
+74 
-83 GENPA
+83 
-88 AKRGGNRASGEGR
+88 
-101 RAGDQLRTE
+101 
-110 RAPVAFMASGVAA
+110 AFTASGVAA

-189 NGRKAENSAELLNGL
+189 NGRKEKNSAELLNGL
-204 WKAACDAQTTGVPEC
+204 WKTACDAQMTGVPEC

-233 RGSVAAAEAESQ
+233 RGSVAAAEAGSQ
-245 MSASEKQP
+245 MPASEKQP
-253 SSCLPDA
+253 SSCLPDV

-270 LLEDFFGAHPELKAC
+270 LLEDFFGAHLELKER

-324 RKLREKLRRSGRGA
+324 RKLREKLRSSVRGA
-338 AGIRGTNAEDAA
+338 AGTHSTNADA
-350 GTRGMNAEDKTGTRG
+350 G
-365 TNAEAVEGE
+365 EGE
-374 HASVPATAR
+374 SAPVPAAAR
-383 AGVDAEADRIGLGE
+383 VGADADADRIGLGE

-404 YGHLPMMVSA
+404 YGYLPMMVSA

-471 LQPQCLRYDFSVESA
+471 LQPQCLRYDFSVEPA
-486 AVVRQVLEGAVP
+486 AVVRQVLDGAVP

>member
-1 MKRRFYVAR
+1 MAR

-19 DKRKHASAS
+19 DKRKYVSAS
-28 AGRKEKPTET
+28 AGRKEKPTEA

-46 AGRSAA
+46 AERSAA
-52 PKHGGQTP
+52 PKRGGQTP
-60 EWKRA
+60 AGKRA
-65 AKHASIEAG
+65 
-74 PTSVGRSQR
+74 V
-83 GENPA
+83 
-88 AKRGGNRASGEGR
+88 NRVSGEDR
-101 RAGDQLRTE
+101 RVSERAQTE
-110 RAPVAFMASGVAA
+110 RAPMTFTATGTAA
-123 RDWALPVAVTVETEA
+123 RDWALPVAVSVETEV

-155 EACFTDFAALIRRV
+155 EACFTDFATLIRRV

-189 NGRKAENSAELLNGL
+189 SGRKAENSAELLNEL
-204 WKAACDAQTTGVPEC
+204 WMTDRGAQKTEK
-219 SAEER
+219 SAHSEEKN
-224 EAQSVSSAD
+224 EAQPESGAD
-233 RGSVAAAEAESQ
+233 RGSAAAAEAAPQ
-245 MSASEKQP
+245 MPASGNRQP
-253 SSCLPDA
+253 SCLPDA

-270 LLEDFFGAHPELKAC
+270 LLEDFFGAHPELKAR

-304 LVSLGADGLTYP
+304 LAALGANGLTYP

-324 RKLREKLRRSGRGA
+324 RKLREQLRSSGA
-338 AGIRGTNAEDAA
+338 AGA
-350 GTRGMNAEDKTGTRG
+350 RGMNAE
-365 TNAEAVEGE
+365 AVDGE
-374 HASVPATAR
+374 SVAVPAAAR
-383 AGVDAEADRIGLGE
+383 AGADAEADCIGE
-397 LPFELMI
+397 QPFELMV

-471 LQPQCLRYDFSVESA
+471 LQPQCLRYDFSVEPA

>member
-1 MKRRFYVAR
+1 MAR
-10 REHTQHNQI
+10 REYTQHNQI

-28 AGRKEKPTET
+28 AGRKEKPTEA

-46 AGRSAA
+46 AERSAA
-52 PKHGGQTP
+52 PKRGGQTP
-60 EWKRA
+60 AWQRA
-65 AKHASIEAG
+65 AQHASTEAG
-74 PTSVGRSQR
+74 PTPVARNQR
-83 GENPA
+83 GENPT
-88 AKRGGNRASGEGR
+88 AKRNGNRVSGDGR
-101 RAGDQLRTE
+101 RAGEQLQAERTS
-110 RAPVAFMASGVAA
+110 VAWTASGVAA

-204 WKAACDAQTTGVPEC
+204 WKAACDAQTTGVPER

-224 EAQSVSSAD
+224 AAQSVSSAD
-233 RGSVAAAEAESQ
+233 RGSAAAVEAGSQ
-245 MSASEKQP
+245 MSASGKQL
-253 SSCLPDA
+253 SSCLPDV

-270 LLEDFFGAHPELKAC
+270 LLEDFFGAHPELVAR

-324 RKLREKLRRSGRGA
+324 RKLREKLRNSGSG
-338 AGIRGTNAEDAA
+338 AA
-350 GTRGMNAEDKTGTRG
+350 GTRATYAVDADTARG
-365 TNAEAVEGE
+365 TNAEAVVGE
-374 HASVPATAR
+374 HAPVPAA
-383 AGVDAEADRIGLGE
+383 AQADADAEDDSIGLGE

-471 LQPQCLRYDFSVESA
+471 LQPQCLRYDFSVEPA

>member
-1 MKRRFYVAR
+1 MAR
-10 REHTQHNQI
+10 REYTQHNQI

-28 AGRKEKPTET
+28 AGRKEKPTEA

-46 AGRSAA
+46 AERSAA

-65 AKHASIEAG
+65 AKHASTEAG
-74 PTSVGRSQR
+74 PTSTGRGQR

-101 RAGDQLRTE
+101 RAGEQLQTE
-110 RAPVAFMASGVAA
+110 RAPMAFMASGVAA
-123 RDWALPVAVTVETEA
+123 RDWAQPVAVTVETEA

-224 EAQSVSSAD
+224 KAQSVSSAD
-233 RGSVAAAEAESQ
+233 RGSVAAAEAGSQ
-245 MSASEKQP
+245 MSASGKQP
-253 SSCLPDA
+253 PSCLPDV

-270 LLEDFFGAHPELKAC
+270 LLEDFFGAHPELGAR

-324 RKLREKLRRSGRGA
+324 RKLREKLRSSA
-338 AGIRGTNAEDAA
+338 
-350 GTRGMNAEDKTGTRG
+350 RG

-374 HASVPATAR
+374 HASVPTAAR
-383 AGVDAEADRIGLGE
+383 AGVDADADRIGLGE

-439 DMPVRCYCTYC
+439 DMSVRCYCTYC

-471 LQPQCLRYDFSVESA
+471 LQPQCLRYDFSVEPA